1 MDAGPRRTG
10 EGVEDEEQGIISA
23 ESAASGYNPPIKL
36 THLPY
41 TSSVKPTTFLVSIK

>member
-23 ESAASGYNPPIKL
+23 ESAASGCEPLIKL
-36 THLPY
+36 T
-41 TSSVKPTTFLVSIK
+41 TFP